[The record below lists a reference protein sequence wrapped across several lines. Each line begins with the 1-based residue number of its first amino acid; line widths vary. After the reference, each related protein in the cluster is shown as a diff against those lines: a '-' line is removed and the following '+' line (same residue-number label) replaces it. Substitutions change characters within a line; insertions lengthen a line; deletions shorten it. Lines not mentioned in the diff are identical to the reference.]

1 MLSKVVTNTK
11 NTDKNKIMSSNVSK
25 VNCSLR
31 GVNKIKGGENIYFAI
46 ENEMSYGKNNMTRK
60 IAKGGG

>member
-1 MLSKVVTNTK
+1 MLSKVVANTK